1 MISIFIINF
10 FNNKNEEITDL
21 GKIIKKTKVN
31 DKLKMNEINENK
43 LIKNDELAK
52 NESIKHGKKNFRIKA
67 QR

>member
-1 MISIFIINF
+1 
-10 FNNKNEEITDL
+10 
-21 GKIIKKTKVN
+21 
-31 DKLKMNEINENK
+31 MNEINENK